1 MILRNLTSYRQ
12 VEKFK
17 ENEMGRTCGTYEKQE
32 KYTQIL
38 LSKTE
43 GKQRLEIIRHRWEY
57 TIKTGVE

>member
-1 MILRNLTSYRQ
+1 
-12 VEKFK
+12 
-17 ENEMGRTCGTYEKQE
+17 MGRTCGTYEKQE